1 MDLHTNVTVDDDQC
15 SLTDFSSVLEDQG
28 RIAGS
33 MVLKHCV
40 GPSAPVVLPASVG
53 SGAVLCG
60 QKLGTDGSARASCW
74 SACIGSSRRKPVK
87 PVEREYQ
94 PMQADIEA
102 QVSDVTLPLI
112 LKATAPRAEWNIG
125 FTTAASGK
133 VTVRWTGDGNGLDV
147 HGDLMLSVP
156 RHTLGLVPVSGPAH
170 ADYLGDHRHL
180 VIQDANLHTPAT
192 QVHGVGTLDLL
203 EKDLHSAL
211 RLDVVG
217 RDLGEF
223 DQLLTI
229 TDLRATPPG
238 SPHALPLKSAGD
250 GELFME
256 RFTAL
261 SSRCRRWGT
270 WIPERLKWWWRG
282 AKPEKPED
290 AISRRR
296 IC

>member
-1 MDLHTNVTVDDDQC
+1 M
-15 SLTDFSSVLEDQG
+15 
-28 RIAGS
+28 
-33 MVLKHCV
+33 KH
-40 GPSAPVVLPASVG
+40 
-53 SGAVLCG
+53 
-60 QKLGTDGSARASCW
+60 
-74 SACIGSSRRKPVK
+74 
-87 PVEREYQ
+87 YQ
-94 PMQADIEA
+94 PMQANIDA

-156 RHTLGLVPVSGPAH
+156 RNTLGLVPVSGPAH

-203 EKDLHSAL
+203 DKDLHSAL

-229 TDLRATPPG
+229 TDLRATPRG
-238 SPHALPLKSAGD
+238 FATCAAVAFAGCGNISWRCARFIFRVAGGGAYGFRTVRNGD
-250 GELFME
+250 GTE
-256 RFTAL
+256 RTGKG
-261 SSRCRRWGT
+261 R
-270 WIPERLKWWWRG
+270 
-282 AKPEKPED
+282 
-290 AISRRR
+290 
-296 IC
+296 